1 MNAIGLDDPVDEI
14 MDKLSIGDVYRL
26 AHNYEHGARS
36 VVADPKAM
44 RLFYPASPPPP
55 RHRWGHNFTDE
66 QKAVQSCLE
75 RVVAW
80 MKNHPVETERFI
92 IERSPSCAAD
102 LATKSGFRNPERFH
116 PDNERRFFEKCAEKP
131 RFNLA
136 CVKYCDHYGLFAPN
150 MDMIM
155 FAAGYGDKHQFRSYI
170 KKMQGLKKHT
180 AQLIEDFLKFKS
192 MDEAVSV
199 KQLVEELRT

>member
-26 AHNYEHGARS
+26 AHNWEYGTRS

-44 RLFYPASPPPP
+44 RLFYPALPPLKNG
-55 RHRWGHNFTDE
+55 RWGHNFTDE
-66 QKAVQSCLE
+66 QKHVQICLD

-80 MKNHPVETERFI
+80 MKNHPVETERFLV
-92 IERSPSCAAD
+92 ERSPSLASD
-102 LATKSGFRNPERFH
+102 LATKTGFRKPERFH
-116 PDNERRFFEKCAEKP
+116 PDNERRFFERCAEKP

-136 CVKYCDHYGLFAPN
+136 CVKYCDHYSLFAPN

-155 FAAGYGDKHQFRSYI
+155 FAAGYGEKRHFREYI
-170 KKMQGLKKHT
+170 KKIQKLKKDT
-180 AQLIEDFLKFKS
+180 AKLIEDFLKFKGV
-192 MDEAVSV
+192 DESISV
-199 KQLVEELRT
+199 KELMGELQT